1 MTHRLRA
8 AVAVA
13 VLATLAV
20 SAGFAG
26 ATAAAAAP
34 ATYTV
39 DPAHSE
45 VSFQIRHLVT
55 KVRGTFGQFEGTV
68 VKEDADPAASSVE
81 FTVQVASIDTGI
93 DDRDNHLRSADFFD
107 VAKYPTITFKSSKVE
122 RVSDTEYK
130 VTGALAIHGVTKEV
144 TLPVTFDGELK
155 DPWGNTKGGFSTATR
170 LNRKDF
176 GINWNKALDTGGVL
190 LGDEVDVQINLEVLK
205 K

>member
-1 MTHRLRA
+1 MHRRPRTAA
-8 AVAVA
+8 AVAALAALVLSA
-13 VLATLAV
+13 V
-20 SAGFAG
+20 
-26 ATAAAAAP
+26 AAAAP

-39 DPAHSE
+39 DPGHSE
-45 VSFQIRHLVT
+45 VSFQVRHLVT
-55 KVRGTFGQFEGTV
+55 KVRGTFGEFDGTI
-68 VKEDADPAASSVE
+68 VKDDANPAASSVE

-93 DDRDNHLRSADFFD
+93 SDRDNHLRSADFFD
-107 VAKYPTITFKSSKVE
+107 VAQHPTITFKSTRVE

-130 VTGALAIHGVTKEV
+130 VTGPLSIHGVAKEV